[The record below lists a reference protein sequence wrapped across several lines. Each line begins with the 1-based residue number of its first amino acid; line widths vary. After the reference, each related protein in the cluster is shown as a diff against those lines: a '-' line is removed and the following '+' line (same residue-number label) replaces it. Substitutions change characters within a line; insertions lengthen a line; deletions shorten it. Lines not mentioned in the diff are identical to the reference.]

1 MDTSAHGIEF
11 DEQGRCN
18 FCREFEERLKTH
30 SLLSDDSSRLSQL
43 DGLVAKI
50 KADGAHKP
58 YDCIVGVS
66 GGVDSS
72 WALVQAVK
80 LGLRPLAVH
89 MDNGWDSELA
99 ANNIANLIEKL
110 GVDLFTFVIDW
121 DEYRR
126 LMQAFFDADVIDV
139 EMLYD
144 NAMLAV
150 CYQQAAKYRIK
161 YILSG
166 SNTSTEGLRMPAGW
180 SWRDKRDA
188 RNTRAIASSHGVKIR
203 SLPLFSNLDL
213 LKHHYLRGTRWV
225 LFLDHLD
232 YNKQEALTQ
241 LQRDYAYKPYPYKH
255 YESVFTRFYQGYLL
269 PQKFGVDKRRV
280 HLSSLIVTGQLSR
293 AEAVAALEHIP
304 YPDPEDLERDKVYF
318 LKKMNW
324 SAAQLDAYLARPER
338 QHDEWA
344 TDPIPRTVF
353 PMMRWG
359 SRVLSRLRGK
369 LVG

>member
-1 MDTSAHGIEF
+1 MDTSASGIEF
-11 DEQGRCN
+11 DEHGRCN
-18 FCREFEERLKTH
+18 FCREFEERLRTH
-30 SLLSDDSSRLSQL
+30 SLLSDDSSRLGQL
-43 DGLVAKI
+43 DKLVEKV
-50 KADGAHKP
+50 KADGARKP

-126 LMQAFFDADVIDV
+126 LMQAFFDSDVIDV

-166 SNTSTEGLRMPAGW
+166 SNTSTEGMRMPAGW
-180 SWRDKRDA
+180 SWRDKRDV
-188 RNTRAIASSHGVKIR
+188 RNTRAIASSHGVRIR
-203 SLPLFSNLDL
+203 SLPMFSNLDL
-213 LKHHYLRGTRWV
+213 LRHYYLRGTRWV

-232 YNKQEALTQ
+232 YNKQEALTK
-241 LQRDYAYKPYPYKH
+241 LQADYAYKPYPYKH

-269 PQKFGVDKRRV
+269 PEKFGVDKRRV
-280 HLSSLIVTGQLSR
+280 HLSSLIVTGQLTR
-293 AEAVAALEHIP
+293 EDAAASLEHIP
-304 YPDPEDLERDKVYF
+304 YPEPEDLERDKVYF

-324 SAAQLDAYLARPER
+324 TPEDLDSYLARPER
-338 QHDEWA
+338 KHDEWP
-344 TDPIPRTVF
+344 TDPVPRVVF
-353 PMMRWG
+353 PMMKWG
-359 SRVLSRLRGK
+359 SRFLAPIRGK
-369 LVG
+369 AR